1 MNLSAMMSRQTAE
14 LQHTLNLSLLQSQM
28 ASQVAGAAAMMENM
42 TEAASAKEAP
52 HPYKGGSI
60 DFKG

>member
-28 ASQVAGAAAMMENM
+28 ASQMAGATAMMEKM
-42 TEAASAKEAP
+42 TVPAQVSDAP
-52 HPYKGGSI
+52 HPFKGGSI
-60 DFKG
+60 DLKG

>member
-28 ASQVAGAAAMMENM
+28 ASQVAGATAMMENM
-42 TEAASAKEAP
+42 TDAAASKEAP
-52 HPYKGGSI
+52 HPFKGGSI
-60 DFKG
+60 DLKG